1 MICYQ
6 KSNRRM
12 ALRSSDCDGCGLWI
26 VVMYDVVSC
35 FSERQA
41 VDSAT
46 VFPLKKSARS
56 TDCSVKP
63 LFPQAVL
70 HARKTNG
77 WILYAKNGSL
87 E

>member
-26 VVMYDVVSC
+26 VVMYDVVSS

-56 TDCSVKP
+56 TDCSVEP

-70 HARKTNG
+70 HAR
-77 WILYAKNGSL
+77 
-87 E
+87 